1 MRRNASDEGAGPGGS
16 KLSRRERQIM
26 DILYKNGP
34 SGVAEV
40 LHALP
45 DPPGYSSVRTLLGVL
60 EEKGHVAHHED
71 GKRYVYRPTRPREGV
86 AGGAL
91 RRVVQTFFG
100 GSVEHTVATLLSD
113 EDTRLSEQEL
123 DRLSALIEAARER
136 EGR

>member
-1 MRRNASDEGAGPGGS
+1 MTMRRSGSDEGAAAAPGGN

-34 SGVAEV
+34 SSVAEV
-40 LHALP
+40 LEALP
-45 DPPGYSSVRTLLGVL
+45 DPPGYSSVRTLLRVL
-60 EEKGHVAHHED
+60 EEKGHVSHRED

-100 GSVEHTVATLLSD
+100 GSVEQTVATCFPMP
-113 EDTRLSEQEL
+113 TRACPS
-123 DRLSALIEAARER
+123 RSWIA
-136 EGR
+136 